1 MKEAQATGLVRTNE
15 LQNQL
20 AAAQERYRSEMEDM
34 RRAQEEAIR
43 NANREATEKLNAALA
58 DKELK
63 WESYR
68 DTVRKE
74 IQAEKDKVTRISQE
88 LKITQDK
95 YKALS
100 KDKADVDKTINTL
113 REELKKER
121 ALKESS
127 KSLVDNLTKQVA
139 DKENQLKD
147 ITTKLEISNNELNDL
162 KDENRKLSDRAAA
175 LATQLEHA
183 KKSGEGNN
191 EILKAMILLNN
202 MNAESSIEYKSAYKQ
217 YDNEIKGINRRL
229 ATLVKQIGDMSREI
243 TTSFGKKSKAGR
255 GKKQPAKK
263 SERKKRSERSER
275 SEKRK

>member
-1 MKEAQATGLVRTNE
+1 MKQ
-15 LQNQL
+15 
-20 AAAQERYRSEMEDM
+20 
-34 RRAQEEAIR
+34 
-43 NANREATEKLNAALA
+43 
-58 DKELK
+58 
-63 WESYR
+63 
-68 DTVRKE
+68 
-74 IQAEKDKVTRISQE
+74 
-88 LKITQDK
+88 
-95 YKALS
+95 
-100 KDKADVDKTINTL
+100 
-113 REELKKER
+113 ER
-121 ALKESS
+121 ALKETSEGLSRRLS
-127 KSLVDNLTKQVA
+127 KEVSEREKRLENIRAELTRSNA
-139 DKENQLKD
+139 R
-147 ITTKLEISNNELNDL
+147 LEQL
-162 KDENRKLSDRAAA
+162 KDENLKLSNQATA